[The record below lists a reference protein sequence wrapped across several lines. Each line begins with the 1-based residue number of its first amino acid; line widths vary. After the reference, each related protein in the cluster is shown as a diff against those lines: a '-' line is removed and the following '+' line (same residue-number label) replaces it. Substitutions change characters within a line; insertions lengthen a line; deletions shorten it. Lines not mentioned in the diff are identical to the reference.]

1 MEGEEN
7 YENNNNESPNEE
19 NENENENEYQDEI
32 SPEQE
37 NEVNDIMYIY
47 EWVDSIPLSRQKKN
61 IARDFN
67 DAVLLAEMIKFHYP
81 RLVELHNY
89 PSASSTKQK
98 LSNWNTL
105 NNKVLKKLGLK
116 ISKEEI
122 NNVMNSKPNAIENLL
137 KKVYRVIHNLPQE
150 SQENQNINY
159 ENNNDNNVFRANKK
173 NFIQSNNNFNN
184 EEAQELQEKIA
195 EKEQEI
201 TEMEEHLED
210 LKKRIEEANQKQN
223 NLEKKWKELNEF
235 IINNEI
241 DT

>member
-7 YENNNNESPNEE
+7 FENNNEEIQNEQKE
-19 NENENENEYQDEI
+19 NELQNEL

-37 NEVNDIMYIY
+37 NEINEIMYIY

-67 DAVLLAEMIKFHYP
+67 DGVLLAEMIKYHFP

-116 ISKEEI
+116 ISNEEI

-137 KKVYRVIHNLPQE
+137 SKVYRAIHNLPQE
-150 SQENQNINY
+150 SNKKNI
-159 ENNNDNNVFRANKK
+159 NNNDNNKVLKSGNRK
-173 NFIQSNNNFNN
+173 NNFNNNNDNFNN
-184 EEAQELQEKIA
+184 EEVEQLQELINEKDH
-195 EKEQEI
+195 EI
-201 TEMEEHLED
+201 GEMEEHLED
-210 LKKRIEEANQKQN
+210 LKKRIEDANQNQSE
-223 NLEKKWKELNEF
+223 LEKRLKQLKEF
-235 IINNEI
+235 IVQNEI
-241 DT
+241 DI

>member
-7 YENNNNESPNEE
+7 YENNNNESPNE
-19 NENENENEYQDEI
+19 ENENENEYQDEI

-137 KKVYRVIHNLPQE
+137 KKVYRVINNLPQE

>member
-1 MEGEEN
+1 MEGGEN

-137 KKVYRVIHNLPQE
+137 KKVHRVIHNLPQE

-159 ENNNDNNVFRANKK
+159 EKNNDNNVFRANKK

>member
-7 YENNNNESPNEE
+7 YENNNNESPNE
-19 NENENENEYQDEI
+19 ENENENEYQDEI

>member
-7 YENNNNESPNEE
+7 YENNNNESPNE
-19 NENENENEYQDEI
+19 ENENENEYQDEI

-137 KKVYRVIHNLPQE
+137 KKVYRVINNLPQE

-159 ENNNDNNVFRANKK
+159 ENNNDNNVFRPNKK

>member
-7 YENNNNESPNEE
+7 YENNNNESPNE
-19 NENENENEYQDEI
+19 ENENENEYQDEI

-137 KKVYRVIHNLPQE
+137 KKVFRVIKNLPQE

>member
-137 KKVYRVIHNLPQE
+137 KKVYRVINNLPQE

-159 ENNNDNNVFRANKK
+159 ENNNDNNVFRPNKK